1 MTEKLPSGRE
11 PALCENYAVNAA
23 EACAR
28 MTGGAR
34 FVRVGSHL
42 QHGVLTLAVDNSFEG
57 NLRQKDGVFLSS
69 KRKGEGI
76 GTASVAAV
84 ARKYGGSAQ
93 FEKKRGLFQASVYVR
108 VEQK

>member
-1 MTEKLPSGRE
+1 ME
-11 PALCENYAVNAA
+11 NAA

-28 MTGGAR
+28 MTGSAR

-69 KRKGEGI
+69 KREGEGI
-76 GTASVAAV
+76 GLSSVAAV
-84 ARKYGGSAQ
+84 AKKYSGGSQ
-93 FEKKRGLFQASVYVR
+93 FEEKDGVFQASVYVR
-108 VEQK
+108 IESQQQPIKR